1 MSAPS
6 QRIKQAEHIG
16 YGLLAINAIEAIN
29 VLLDNSELTNSDIDA
44 LSKAEEFLRDIAD
57 GEELVT
63 KATFHGRNST
73 ASLKALDI
81 SIGEP
86 LKELK
91 KIAQDE
97 KKFAEALR
105 KLAEALNAT
114 INQGVIAQQAD
125 RVSLQLL
132 VSFFELLNQS
142 LMSVMTRSRQR
153 LRSSNQLSNKY
164 HNTVIGY

>member
-6 QRIKQAEHIG
+6 HRTKQAEQIS

-29 VLLDNSELTNSDIDA
+29 ALLNNDELTSSDTDA
-44 LSKAEEFLRDIAD
+44 LKRAEEFLLDIAD
-57 GEELVT
+57 GEELIT
-63 KATFHGRNST
+63 KATFHGRNSK

-81 SIGEP
+81 VIGEP

-97 KKFAEALR
+97 KKFAENLRILAGILSKAIEHSKAVDDNEKTAL
-105 KLAEALNAT
+105 KVLT
-114 INQGVIAQQAD
+114 T
-125 RVSLQLL
+125 
-132 VSFFELLNQS
+132 FFELLDES

-153 LRSSNQLSNKY
+153 LNLTKQNKASY
-164 HNTVIGY
+164 HKPAMGI